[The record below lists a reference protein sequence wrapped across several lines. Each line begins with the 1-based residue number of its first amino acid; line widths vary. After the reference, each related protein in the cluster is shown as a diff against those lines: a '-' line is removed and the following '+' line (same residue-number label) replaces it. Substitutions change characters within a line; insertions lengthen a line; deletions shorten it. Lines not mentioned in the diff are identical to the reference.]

1 MKTMK
6 HRALLS
12 ARPAL
17 WHSIPCPRSQLRLEF
32 VLSCGQSFRWNEN
45 SPGHWT
51 GVIAGRVWTLTQTD
65 DRIWY
70 TIYKTENHPSEKGG
84 ATTMRMDKRCK
95 KESDSTKT
103 QIKTESLC
111 GVLVKE
117 EAEEEIPDFLRL
129 EADTELLE
137 GELAQKEAQEILRDY
152 FQLNV
157 SLVEL
162 YQHWGMSD
170 PHFHRV
176 SQRFPGVRILRQD
189 PTECLVSFIC
199 TSNNHI
205 SRITGM
211 IERLCQAFGQ
221 RLCQLDSVEYY
232 TFPSLQALAVHDAED
247 RLRDLGFGYRAK
259 FVSQSA
265 QAILKDHGSGW
276 LETLRSITYEE
287 AKAALCTL
295 PGVGAKVAD
304 CVCLMALDKPGA
316 VPVDTHVWQIAKR
329 DYLPHLGSGN
339 KSLTER
345 VYKEIGDFFRTLWGP
360 YAGWAQ
366 SVLFCAD
373 LKKMQKASE
382 DQGTKRKP
390 GKRRMEKI

>member
-1 MKTMK
+1 MK

-12 ARPAL
+12 ACPAL
-17 WHSIPCPRSQLRLEF
+17 WHSIPCPRSELRLDF
-32 VLSCGQSFRWNEN
+32 VLSCGQSFRWSES

-51 GVIAGRVWTLTQTD
+51 GVLAGRVWTLTQTD

-70 TIYKTENHPSEKGG
+70 TVYKTEGDHNENRG
-84 ATTMRMDKRCK
+84 ATEVRIHKRGRK
-95 KESDSTKT
+95 GPSA
-103 QIKTESLC
+103 IKTPIKTDSFY
-111 GVLVKE
+111 GALVKDE
-117 EAEEEIPDFLRL
+117 TEEEIPDHLRL
-129 EADTELLE
+129 EAGTELLE
-137 GELAQKEAQEILRDY
+137 GEIANKEAQEILQDY
-152 FQLNV
+152 FQLNIG
-157 SLVEL
+157 LVEL

-170 PHFHRV
+170 SHFHRV

-189 PTECLVSFIC
+189 PTECLFSFIC

-211 IERLCQAFGQ
+211 IQRLCQAFGQ

-232 TFPSLQALAVHDAED
+232 TFPSVQALAVDDAED
-247 RLRDLGFGYRAK
+247 RLRDLGFGYRAR
-259 FVSQSA
+259 FVNQSA
-265 QAILKDHGSGW
+265 RAIVKEHGSDW
-276 LETLRSITYEE
+276 LETLRSSTYEE
-287 AKAALCTL
+287 AKAALCAL

-345 VYKEIGDFFRTLWGP
+345 VYKEIGLI
-360 YAGWAQ
+360 
-366 SVLFCAD
+366 LC
-373 LKKMQKASE
+373 
-382 DQGTKRKP
+382 
-390 GKRRMEKI
+390 

>member
-1 MKTMK
+1 MK

-12 ARPAL
+12 ACPAL
-17 WHSIPCPRSQLRLEF
+17 WHSIPCPRSELRLDF
-32 VLSCGQSFRWNEN
+32 VLSCGQSFRWSES

-51 GVIAGRVWTLTQTD
+51 GVLAGRVWTLTQTD

-70 TIYKTENHPSEKGG
+70 TVYKTEGDHNEN
-84 ATTMRMDKRCK
+84 R
-95 KESDSTKT
+95 
-103 QIKTESLC
+103 
-111 GVLVKE
+111 
-117 EAEEEIPDFLRL
+117 
-129 EADTELLE
+129 
-137 GELAQKEAQEILRDY
+137 
-152 FQLNV
+152 
-157 SLVEL
+157 
-162 YQHWGMSD
+162 
-170 PHFHRV
+170 
-176 SQRFPGVRILRQD
+176 GVRILRQD
-189 PTECLVSFIC
+189 PTECLFSFIC

-211 IERLCQAFGQ
+211 IQRLCQAFGQ

-232 TFPSLQALAVHDAED
+232 TFPSVQALAVDDAED
-247 RLRDLGFGYRAK
+247 RLRDLGFGYRAR
-259 FVSQSA
+259 FVNQSA
-265 QAILKDHGSGW
+265 RAIVKEHGSDW
-276 LETLRSITYEE
+276 LETLRSSTYEE
-287 AKAALCTL
+287 AKAALCAL

-360 YAGWAQ
+360 YAGWAH

-373 LKKMQKASE
+373 LKKTQ
-382 DQGTKRKP
+382 DQGTRQRP
-390 GKRRMEKI
+390 GKRKMEKT